1 MSSKELNLKIILI
14 GDSFV
19 GKTTIINTYTENNFN
34 DELCPTIGLE
44 NKVKIIDIRGFKAKI
59 QIWDTAG
66 QEKFNS
72 LTQQFFRN
80 TDGILLIFDLTN
92 KSSFNNIKKWLSE
105 VKTYTDHSIKK
116 LLIGNKA
123 DMKDKIKVNKNDIDN
138 FCKEKNNIK
147 YMEISAKD
155 NLNVSNVFETLINS
169 IIGKRT
175 NEELIADFG
184 ISDRTLSLSGST
196 FINVGGE
203 DKKRCCK

>member
-14 GDSFV
+14 GDSYV

-34 DELCPTIGLE
+34 EEICPTIGLE
-44 NKVKIIDIRGFKAKI
+44 NTVKIIDIRGFKAKI

-72 LTQQFFRN
+72 LTKQFFRN

-105 VKTYTDHSIKK
+105 VKTHSDHSIKK
-116 LLIGNKA
+116 LLIGNKS
-123 DMKDKIKVNKNDIDN
+123 DMKDKIKVTKNDIDN
-138 FCKEKNNIK
+138 FFKEKNNLK

-155 NLNVSNVFETLINS
+155 NLNVSNVFETLIND

-184 ISDRTLSLSGST
+184 INNRTLSLSGST
-196 FINVGGE
+196 FINPVEE
-203 DKKRCCK
+203 DKKRCC